1 MSKNTSTSTKK
12 QSNTTVAIDPQTTDR
27 LNTFCQRLD
36 ITKKDFISMSLDFFE
51 KTGLTP
57 NDIDKVMFDR
67 VMEKQME
74 VFQDKLNTLDQRTE
88 QSNTI
93 ISNVH
98 GIVMGQVGQTMKNLL
113 EDIVREREAS
123 NQLLLEVRDE
133 RERIE
138 ELNKPKKKKG
148 WFRRNKD

>member
-1 MSKNTSTSTKK
+1 MAKTTTTTTKK
-12 QSNTTVAIDPQTTDR
+12 QGNTTVAIDPETTER
-27 LNTFCQRLD
+27 LNSFCQKLD

-57 NDIDKVMFDR
+57 DDVDKVIFQR

-74 VFQDKLNTLDQRTE
+74 AFSERMNVIDQRTE

-98 GIVMGQVGQTMKNLL
+98 GMVMGQVGQTMKNLL

-138 ELNKPKKKKG
+138 ELNQPKKKKG
-148 WFRRNKD
+148 WFRRNK